1 MSWQS
6 GIQSLVSLYFN
17 CGSKEG
23 YWHIATTLKVRRD
36 KYLLRVRQLND
47 EWCPV
52 TITVTSNKHLDVVHP
67 RDHVFGIIYCGIMYD
82 NLSVKDISRDGLVG
96 YDAGFTHLRSRVQFP
111 VLVLSFSYVFTGSI
125 SDRCEG
131 KITHHFLTPTSHT
144 STHCYMINLILAKL

>member
-82 NLSVKDISRDGLVG
+82 NLSVKDISRDGLI
-96 YDAGFTHLRSRVQFP
+96 DISPRSTLLP
-111 VLVLSFSYVFTGSI
+111 MFSYIRAHSNIRARLHASPSI
-125 SDRCEG
+125 RCKRG
-131 KITHHFLTPTSHT
+131 YYHNSTVTLYLIIITMYLV
-144 STHCYMINLILAKL
+144 N